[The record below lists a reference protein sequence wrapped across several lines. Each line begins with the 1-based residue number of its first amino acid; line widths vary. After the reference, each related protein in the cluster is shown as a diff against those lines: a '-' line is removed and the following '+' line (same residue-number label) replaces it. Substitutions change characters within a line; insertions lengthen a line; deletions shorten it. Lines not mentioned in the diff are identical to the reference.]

1 MYSFDYSRGGIKI
14 RNCKEVCLKPS
25 VLALCQSRN
34 PLWNNITS
42 VTDKSLSMSGP
53 ESIKSSLVLVTLAV
67 VQMHNLDS
75 KMLQDLTPKPHP
87 TCLS

>member
-34 PLWNNITS
+34 PLWNNTGLSLTS
-42 VTDKSLSMSGP
+42 VTDKSLSMTGP
-53 ESIKSSLVLVTLAV
+53 ESIKSSLVLVT
-67 VQMHNLDS
+67 
-75 KMLQDLTPKPHP
+75 
-87 TCLS
+87 